1 MEDTPLTADAPSTD
15 TAQAAPPSP
24 APADSS
30 PSTSAPAGDT
40 AVATDARSVWKELS
54 TKSECTP
61 PDAPP
66 DPSLAQAA
74 TQPDG
79 SSEAPGSLPTNGAI
93 PLDRH
98 KAVVTNTR
106 RKTLA
111 EYGIEETTQP
121 RDVSTAVS
129 LFGWL
134 QKDPRGFVRMVQSQ
148 LGEDA
153 QAQPAA
159 PAPKPAEDVEPEP
172 DIPLRDGRW
181 TRSADNLREW
191 HKWSARQIGQQFE
204 ETYGP
209 IRDEHEDRKLA
220 EGRVA
225 EASHIV
231 AHAAAQWPRFNQL
244 RPQIKEYIDRHHPKG
259 QRLPPTALQDAYIAV
274 DREHGEKL
282 LRAQWD
288 AERAGQ
294 LTRKASAS
302 TVQPGAPRPSTPRP
316 DSELSTREIAK
327 QEWRRL
333 AAG

>member
-1 MEDTPLTADAPSTD
+1 M
-15 TAQAAPPSP
+15 
-24 APADSS
+24 
-30 PSTSAPAGDT
+30 
-40 AVATDARSVWKELS
+40 
-54 TKSECTP
+54 
-61 PDAPP
+61 
-66 DPSLAQAA
+66 
-74 TQPDG
+74 
-79 SSEAPGSLPTNGAI
+79 I
-93 PLDRH
+93 PVHRH
-98 KAVVTNTR
+98 KAVLTNQR
-106 RKTLA
+106 RETLA
-111 EYGIEETTQP
+111 RFGIEEVQQADGSFVP
-121 RDVSTAVS
+121 SVKPEEVKTAVS

-159 PAPKPAEDVEPEP
+159 PVAKPAEDVEPEP
-172 DIPLRDGRW
+172 DIPLADGRA
-181 TRSADNLREW
+181 TMSVDRLREW
-191 HKWSARQIGQQFE
+191 NAWNERRLTKQFDE
-204 ETYGP
+204 KYGP
-209 IRDEHEDRKLA
+209 IRDEHELNKLTA
-220 EGRVA
+220 TRRA
-225 EASHIV
+225 EATHLV
-231 AHAAAQWPRFNQL
+231 TQAAEQWPRFAQL
-244 RPQIKEYIDRHHPKG
+244 RPHIKQIIAAHKG
-259 QRLPPTALQDAYIAV
+259 PLTPTSLYDAYIAA